1 MRSVLD
7 EIRQQP
13 EHIRHVFMWT
23 MVVITFS
30 VVGFVWFR
38 QTTKQF
44 VALLHP
50 EEAEVRALA
59 EKDKTLRQG
68 HSAELSRSPQGS
80 QLSPFATIFAAM
92 GDLRANISELL
103 VGSKSNVEIN
113 NGASGT
119 GKIELLQQKLPISE

>member
-1 MRSVLD
+1 MPSILE

-13 EHIRHVFMWT
+13 EHIRHIFMWT

-38 QTTKQF
+38 QTSKQF

-50 EEAEVRALA
+50 EEAQERALA
-59 EKDKTLRQG
+59 EKNKPKQ
-68 HSAELSRSPQGS
+68 P
-80 QLSPFATIFAAM
+80 SPFATIFATM

-103 VGSKSNVEIN
+103 AGPKQSLDVN
-113 NGASGT
+113 NGQSAPE
-119 GKIELLQQKLPISE
+119 KELSPQKLPISE

>member
-1 MRSVLD
+1 MRSLLD

-13 EHIRHVFMWT
+13 EHIRHIFMWT

-38 QTTKQF
+38 QTTRQF

-50 EEAEVRALA
+50 EEAQERALA
-59 EKDKTLRQG
+59 EKDRPKQ
-68 HSAELSRSPQGS
+68 P
-80 QLSPFATIFAAM
+80 SPFATIFSAI

-103 VGSKSNVEIN
+103 ADPKQSLDIN
-113 NGASGT
+113 NGST
-119 GKIELLQQKLPISE
+119 VPIEERVPPQKLPISN

>member
-1 MRSVLD
+1 MKILD

-30 VVGFVWFR
+30 VIGFVWFR

-44 VALLHP
+44 VTLLHP
-50 EEAEVRALA
+50 EEAEARALA
-59 EKDKTLRQG
+59 EGKERTLRQ
-68 HSAELSRSPQGS
+68 AQGK
-80 QLSPFATIFAAM
+80 QLSPFATIFGTL

-103 VGSKSNVEIN
+103 AGPNSGLDVN
-113 NGASGT
+113 NGQSVH
-119 GKIELLQQKLPISE
+119 EEQVPPQKLPLSD

>member
-1 MRSVLD
+1 MKSLLE

-13 EHIRHVFMWT
+13 EHIRHIFMWT

-50 EEAEVRALA
+50 EEEQQRVLA
-59 EKDKTLRQG
+59 EKNK
-68 HSAELSRSPQGS
+68 PQ
-80 QLSPFATIFAAM
+80 QPSPFATIFNSLR
-92 GDLRANISELL
+92 DLQANISELL
-103 VGSKSNVEIN
+103 AGSKQSLDVN
-113 NGASGT
+113 NNPSAPND
-119 GKIELLQQKLPISE
+119 KQLPPQKLPLSN

>member
-1 MRSVLD
+1 MKSLLE

-30 VVGFVWFR
+30 VIGFVWFR

-44 VALLHP
+44 VTLLHP
-50 EEAEVRALA
+50 EEAQERALA
-59 EKDKTLRQG
+59 EKSKPKQ
-68 HSAELSRSPQGS
+68 P
-80 QLSPFATIFAAM
+80 SPFATIFATM

-103 VGSKSNVEIN
+103 AGPKQGMDVN
-113 NGASGT
+113 NGQSVS
-119 GKIELLQQKLPISE
+119 EEQLPPQTLPLSEDK